1 MELNINQIEKILPH
15 RHPFLLIDKII
26 DGKPGLWAKGIKNVT
41 INEYFFSGHFP
52 EYYVM
57 PGVLIIEALAQVGAV
72 ALLSLKENQGKI
84 PLFAGIKSAKFKK
97 PVLPGDQL
105 ILECE
110 LKRTMVTVGFGK
122 GTAKVDGEVCC
133 TVDLTLP

>member
-97 PVLPGDQL
+97 PVVPGDQL

-110 LKRTMVTVGFGK
+110 LKRTLGTVGFGK
-122 GTAKVDGEVCC
+122 VQLK
-133 TVDLTLP
+133 